1 MPALCA
7 LLEFLETNDLF
18 QLCMFG
24 SFRHVKITDDPFD
37 DNVGNSDVETPG
49 KTPLNWTVSSKYFL
63 CPSSQTQ
70 LLFSVLS
77 FKCLGW

>member
-49 KTPLNWTVSSKYFL
+49 KTPLSWTVSSKYFL
-63 CPSSQTQ
+63 AHHHKLNC
-70 LLFSVLS
+70 LLVFCHLNV
-77 FKCLGW
+77 